1 MSENNSIFV
10 IDKEILTMIDMGK
23 FNSLY
28 SVSRYFNTESR
39 CRQAITE
46 SRWGDDVVC
55 PYCGKHHC
63 NKRSDGRWCCSK
75 CHRNFSERVGIVFEN
90 TKIPLRKWFLA
101 MYLISSHKKGISS
114 HQLARDIDVTQK
126 TAWFLLQKI
135 RTLLGKEVSFC
146 LSGDVECDETYIGGK
161 EKNKHERKR
170 TKGTQGRSTRTKV
183 PVFGMVERGGNVV
196 AVKCMKTDGTTLLP
210 IIDKFVTEG
219 STVYTDEHNSY
230 NRLDTNKY
238 IHKVVNHG
246 RNEYVK
252 GADFTNTIE
261 GFWGIY
267 LRKMIDGIY
276 HSLSTKYLQRYIDE
290 AVWRYNTRGIK
301 GGERF
306 SHMFRSSIGAVDY
319 GMVKQVA

>member
-1 MSENNSIFV
+1 MSENNSIFA
-10 IDKEILTMIDMGK
+10 IDKEILTMMDFDK

-28 SVSRYFNTESR
+28 SVSRHFSTESR
-39 CRQAITE
+39 CRQAIAE
-46 SRWGDDVVC
+46 SRWSDDVVC

-75 CHRNFSERVGIVFEN
+75 CHRNFSEKVGTVFEN

-101 MYLISSHKKGISS
+101 MYLISSHRKGISS

-135 RTLLGKEVSFC
+135 RTLLGKEVSSC

-196 AVKCMKTDGTTLLP
+196 AVKCNKTEGATLLP
-210 IIDKFVTEG
+210 IIDRFVARG
-219 STVYTDEHNSY
+219 STVYTDELSSY
-230 NRLDTNKY
+230 NGLDNSKY
-238 IHKVVNHG
+238 VHKVVNHG

-261 GFWGIY
+261 GFWGVY
-267 LRKMIDGIY
+267 LKKMIEGIY
-276 HSLSTKYLQRYIDE
+276 HSLSAKYLQRYIDE
-290 AVWRYNTRGIK
+290 AVWRYNTRGMK

>member
-1 MSENNSIFV
+1 
-10 IDKEILTMIDMGK
+10 
-23 FNSLY
+23 
-28 SVSRYFNTESR
+28 
-39 CRQAITE
+39 
-46 SRWGDDVVC
+46 
-55 PYCGKHHC
+55 
-63 NKRSDGRWCCSK
+63 
-75 CHRNFSERVGIVFEN
+75 
-90 TKIPLRKWFLA
+90 

-319 GMVKQVA
+319 GMVKQVV